1 MKLLKLFIL
10 IIFIT
15 IPQLNFSQ
23 EKKPKVV
30 LVLSGGGAKGIA
42 HIALLQALDSL
53 NIKPDLVIGTSMGSI
68 VGGLYAAGYSGD
80 SIANIANNADWDYLI
95 GGSLLLKD
103 VSVEEKSE
111 FNKYVVDID
120 LEKGRPKVNNGLVS
134 DQNLREFLAVL
145 TYPVYNIHDFDE
157 LPIPYRAMATDIV
170 NGKEVIIDKGSLVLA
185 MRSSMAIPSVFEPVH
200 YKGTLLIDGGVL
212 NNFAT
217 DVAKDMGA
225 DIIIGSDVGGG
236 MNSIEKLDNIITLL
250 FQTGMLNSN
259 LKNPINRKLC
269 DVLIDHTTNL
279 TYSTGDFENSKE
291 IYAQGK
297 TSTNANMNS
306 LVELSNQL
314 KKYNTKPHKI
324 PKVAKEFVL
333 DSIKYSGIS
342 NANID
347 LVKARANIK
356 TNTKYTTEDIIEGV
370 NKAMGTQIFKQIT
383 FNSLGLEGKKGVEI
397 TGFEK
402 ARFQIKGS
410 LHYDNYR
417 GVGLV
422 LNSTAR
428 NLLGKSS
435 RLLLSI
441 DFAEQPRLRLQYQ
454 KNFGNLKSWWW
465 KSEFFSESLKQ
476 KIFIDG
482 NSADKMKYRY
492 LHFDNQIN
500 KNINSL
506 NSYIGLGAK
515 YNYTNVKP
523 ENDPK
528 YNDNVLDLDDYK
540 FNNLQVYAQY
550 VFNNLNQVF
559 YATNGTNFNATIS
572 RSLIHETDVKFT
584 KQYLENQKGS
594 TNGFTK
600 LSLDFSKRIPFH
612 NKITG
617 IVGATA
623 GFIFEDYLSEDQ
635 VSFTDFGYGAKYF
648 LGGNMLN
655 PRNGSFMFP
664 GLHEDELNINQL
676 LKLNLGVQFNP
687 LNKVYLT
694 PHFNI
699 ASVGFNNFDEYIKE
713 AFSPKGDWNTGF
725 ETSTIMSAGATA
737 SYHSYLGP
745 ITFDVS
751 WVNDINKVRVFFN
764 IGLVLN
770 R

>member
-1 MKLLKLFIL
+1 MKLLKIFIL

-15 IPQLNFSQ
+15 IPQLTFSQ

-30 LVLSGGGAKGIA
+30 VVLSGGGAKGVA
-42 HIALLQALDSL
+42 HIPLLQALDSL
-53 NIKPDLVIGTSMGSI
+53 NIVPDLIIGTSMGSI
-68 VGGLYAAGYSGD
+68 VGGLYSAGYSGD
-80 SIANIANNADWDYLI
+80 SIANIANNADWNYLL
-95 GGSLLLKD
+95 GGGISLKD

-111 FNKYVVDID
+111 FNKYVVDFD
-120 LEKGRPKVNNGLVS
+120 LDKGKPKVSTGLIS

-145 TYPVYNIHDFDE
+145 TYPVYNIVDFDK

-170 NGKEVIIDKGSLVLA
+170 NGKEIIMDKGSLLVA
-185 MRSSMAIPSVFEPVH
+185 MRASMSIPTVFEPVT
-200 YKGTLLIDGGVL
+200 YKETLLVDGGVL

-217 DVAKDMGA
+217 DVAKEMGA

-236 MNSIEKLDNIITLL
+236 MAPIEELDNIATLL
-250 FQTGMLNSN
+250 FQTGMINSN
-259 LKNPINRKLC
+259 LKNPENRKLC
-269 DVLIDHTTNL
+269 DVLIDHTEYL
-279 TYSTGDFENSKE
+279 TYSTGDFTNSKE
-291 IYAQGK
+291 IYEQGK
-297 TSTNANMNS
+297 IGTNINMKA
-306 LVELSNQL
+306 LVDLSEQL
-314 KKYNTKPHKI
+314 KRFNSTPQGLPKI
-324 PKVAKEFVL
+324 AKEFIL

-342 NANID
+342 KANID

-356 TNTKYTTEDIIEGV
+356 INTKYTTNDLIKGID
-370 NKAMGTQIFKQIT
+370 KAMGTQIFKQIT
-383 FNSLGLEGKKGVEI
+383 FHSLGLEDKKSIEI
-397 TGFEK
+397 TGYEK
-402 ARFQIKGS
+402 AKFQIKGS
-410 LHYDNYR
+410 LHYDTYR

-428 NLLGKSS
+428 NLLGNSS
-435 RLLLSI
+435 RLLLSVDI
-441 DFAEQPRLRLQYQ
+441 AEQPRLRLQYQ
-454 KNFGNLKSWWW
+454 KNFGHLKSWWW
-465 KSEFFSESLKQ
+465 RSEFFSENLKQ

-482 NSADKMKYRY
+482 NSADKMKYRFMQ
-492 LHFDNQIN
+492 FDNQLN

-506 NSYIGLGAK
+506 NRYVGLGIN

-528 YNDNVLDLDDYK
+528 YNDNILDLYNYR
-540 FNNLQVYAQY
+540 FNNIQVYAQY
-550 VFNNLNQVF
+550 LFNNMNQVF
-559 YATNGTNFNATIS
+559 YATNGTYFNAMLS
-572 RSLIHETDVKFT
+572 RSLLHDTDVKFT
-584 KQYLENQKGS
+584 KESIEDQKGN

-600 LSLDFSKRIPFH
+600 LSFDFEERINF
-612 NKITG
+612 NKKITG
-617 IVGATA
+617 IIGATA
-623 GFIFEDYLSEDQ
+623 GFIFEDDLLENQ
-635 VSFTDFGYGAKYF
+635 VSFTDFGYAAKYF

-664 GLHEDELNINQL
+664 GLHEDELNVNQI
-676 LKLNLGVQFNP
+676 LKLNLGIQFNP

-713 AFSPKGDWNTGF
+713 AFSPKGDWSTGF

-737 SYHSYLGP
+737 SYHSFLGP
-745 ITFDVS
+745 ITFDAS